1 MFWEARLGACCA
13 QQWLDARDTKRT
25 LFTARSQNC
34 FFYPIFSL
42 CLWQA
47 SVPLNE
53 KPLAFFSCGAAC
65 LSSRDLNAHTAAL
78 WRSTT
83 QAYWRLRGCLQFL
96 EDQQTLPDVALDTI
110 RAATENLTLLMTS
123 AVQPLVASVAD
134 SVEAIILTMHNEDF
148 SG

>member
-1 MFWEARLGACCA
+1 
-13 QQWLDARDTKRT
+13 
-25 LFTARSQNC
+25 
-34 FFYPIFSL
+34 
-42 CLWQA
+42 
-47 SVPLNE
+47 
-53 KPLAFFSCGAAC
+53 
-65 LSSRDLNAHTAAL
+65 
-78 WRSTT
+78 
-83 QAYWRLRGCLQFL
+83 L